1 MCGVKRGEAG
11 EGGGKSRYDNGPGTK
26 RVGSEMRAKFCSG
39 KKPER
44 KIPAHEIF
52 VLLGCYAA

>member
-11 EGGGKSRYDNGPGTK
+11 GGCGKSRDDNGPGTK
-26 RVGSEMRAKFCSG
+26 HVWDQKCVQNFVRE
-39 KKPER
+39 KKT
-44 KIPAHEIF
+44 KIF